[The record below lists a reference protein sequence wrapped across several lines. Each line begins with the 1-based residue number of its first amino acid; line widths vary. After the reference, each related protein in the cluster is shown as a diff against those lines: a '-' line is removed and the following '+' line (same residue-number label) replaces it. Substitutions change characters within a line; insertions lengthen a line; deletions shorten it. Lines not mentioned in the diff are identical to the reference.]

1 VSGNVVPISAVT
13 ADSVGETVTVR
24 GKVVDTSSFS
34 AGFKFLLDDGTGR
47 MQLTLFDSNYRFV
60 PNRAGLNLGA
70 DVQVLARVAEY
81 QGVRELQPGSGR
93 DVQILAP
100 GSSAG
105 VPVTSIN
112 QLSKPR
118 PVGRDRGNIT
128 EVSGFSA
135 GQNVY
140 VDDGTGNIRVT
151 LFDNVLAYLPRDR
164 LAPGAAVRVY
174 GKVGAFG
181 GALQL
186 VPALGYDVIF
196 K

>member
-1 VSGNVVPISAVT
+1 M
-13 ADSVGETVTVR
+13 VTVR

-47 MQLTLFDSNYRFV
+47 IQLTLFDSTYRFV

-70 DVQVLARVAEY
+70 DVQVTAEVTEF
-81 QGVRELQPGSGR
+81 QGVQELQPDSGR
-93 DVQILAP
+93 DVQIITP

-105 VPVTSIN
+105 VPVTQIN
-112 QLSKPR
+112 QLGKP
-118 PVGRDRGNIT
+118 GELIAIEGTIT
-128 EVSGFSA
+128 DVKGFSA
-135 GQNVY
+135 GANVF
-140 VDDGTGNIRVT
+140 VDDSTGNVRVT
-151 LFDNVLAYLPRDR
+151 VFSNVLAYVPQDR
-164 LAPGAAVRVY
+164 LVPGAAVRVY

-181 GALQL
+181 GALQI

>member
-1 VSGNVVPISAVT
+1 
-13 ADSVGETVTVR
+13 VR

-34 AGFKFLLDDGTGR
+34 AGFKFLLEDGTGR
-47 MQLTLFDSNYRFV
+47 IQLTLFDSNYKFV

-70 DVQVLARVAEY
+70 DVQVMAKVAEF

-93 DVQILAP
+93 DVQILTP

-105 VPVTSIN
+105 VPVTPIN
-112 QLSKPR
+112 QLSKPGQL
-118 PVGRDRGNIT
+118 VALEGKIT
-128 EVSGFSA
+128 NVSGFSA
-135 GQNVY
+135 GQNMF

-151 LFDNVLAYLPRDR
+151 LFNNVLAYLPRDR
-164 LAPGAAVRVY
+164 LVPGAVVRVY

-181 GALQL
+181 GALEI
-186 VPALGYDVIF
+186 VPALGYDVMF